1 MSFNAAQTKAIMHGE
16 GPCLVLAGPGSGK
29 TLTIVNR
36 MKYLIENRKVRPE
49 EILVITFTKYA
60 ATEMRDRFMKLM
72 GRKLPVTV
80 GTFHGVYYGILK
92 WAYRFGPENILSEEE
107 KLQIVRQVVGQQ
119 QLEVL
124 DEEDFFQDIMTEIG
138 LIKNNRLDIDQYK
151 SKKCNADAFREIFA
165 NYESERKKR
174 RKIDFDDMLV
184 LCWQLFDKRP
194 DLLKMWQNKFK
205 YILIDEFQD
214 INKIQYDVI
223 KMLAQPENNLFVVGD
238 DDQSIYGFRGAD
250 TKLMF
255 QFLRDFS
262 GASQIL
268 LDVNY
273 RSTGNIVEHAL
284 KVIGNNE
291 IRFEKKIHAQKDR
304 GSAIHVQEVKDAAEE
319 AEYIVDEINERIRA
333 GVAPEDIAVLY
344 RIHTDARALVEGLMD
359 RGIEFQMKEHMP
371 NIYNHFIARDIRTYF
386 KLALGSRDRQDF
398 LQVMNRPIR
407 YISREA
413 LTSRQV
419 TFEEMRTFYSDKE
432 WMQDR
437 VDQFEWDL
445 KMLAKMSP
453 GAAIRHLRRKVGYDD
468 FLREYA
474 KGRKIAVSDL
484 FDILSELEEAA
495 MQYGTLEEW
504 FRHVEEY
511 TEALRNR
518 EQKREQ
524 NHKGVRLMTMHAA
537 KGLEFNTV
545 YIIEANEGQIPYKKS
560 LKEQGLEEE
569 RRLFYVGMTRA
580 KEILKIVYVKMKNG
594 KESTPSRFVE
604 ELFSV

>member
-1 MSFNAAQTKAIMHGE
+1 MSFNKAQKEAIMHGC

-36 MKYLIENRKVRPE
+36 MKYLIENRNVRPE

-60 ATEMRDRFMKLM
+60 ATEMRDRFQKLM
-72 GRKLPVTV
+72 GKKLPVTV

-92 WAYRFGPENILSEEE
+92 WAYRFGPENILSEDE
-107 KLQIVRQVVGQQ
+107 KLQIIHQVVSRQE
-119 QLEVL
+119 LEVL

-138 LIKNNRLDIDQYK
+138 LVKNNRLDIDQYQ

-165 NYESERKKR
+165 QYESERKKR

-194 DLLKMWQNKFK
+194 DLLKKWQNKFK

-223 KMLAQPENNLFVVGD
+223 KMLAMPENNIFVVGD

-255 QFLRDFS
+255 QFLRDYPNPK
-262 GASQIL
+262 QIL

-273 RSTGNIVEHAL
+273 RSSGNIVEHAL

-291 IRFEKKIHAQKDR
+291 IRFEKAIHADKDR
-304 GSAIHVQEVKDAAEE
+304 GSAIHVQEVKDPVEE
-319 AEYIVDEINERIRA
+319 TEYIIDEIQKRIQQ
-333 GVAPEDIAVLY
+333 GVRPEDIAVLF
-344 RIHTDARALVEGLMD
+344 RIHTDARNLVEGLMEH
-359 RGIEFQMKEHMP
+359 GIDFQMKEHMP
-371 NIYNHFIARDIRTYF
+371 NIYNHFIARDIKTYF
-386 KLALGSRDRQDF
+386 KLALGSRERQDF

-413 LTSRQV
+413 LMKRTV
-419 TFEEMRTFYSDKE
+419 TFEELRTFYSDKE

-437 VDQFEWDL
+437 IDQFEWDL
-445 KMLAKMSP
+445 KMLAKLSP
-453 GAAIRHLRRKVGYDD
+453 GAAIRHLRRKIGYDD

-474 KGRKIAVSDL
+474 SGKKMSVSDL
-484 FDILSELEEAA
+484 FEILSELEEAA
-495 MQYGTLEEW
+495 MQYSTLEEW
-504 FRHVEEY
+504 FKHVEEY
-511 TEALRNR
+511 TEALKVR
-518 EQKREQ
+518 EQKKEL
-524 NHKGVRLMTMHAA
+524 NHSGVKLMTMHAA
-537 KGLEFNTV
+537 KGLEFNSV

-594 KESTPSRFVE
+594 KEITPSRFVE
-604 ELFSV
+604 ELFFV